1 MNKDTTTTPRTGR
14 RWMIAAA
21 LVAAIGATGAAGASM
36 AADGGFGH
44 MHKRG
49 HHGPVDAATAAKH
62 IDKII
67 NKVVPDATEQQKARL
82 TEIAKAAFADMM
94 PVRAQLRD
102 AHKRA
107 HELLMAPVV
116 DRVALESLR
125 AEQMARMDALSK
137 RMLAAVTDAA
147 DILTP
152 EQRTRFHDHMKKR
165 MH

>member
-1 MNKDTTTTPRTGR
+1 MNEHTTKPRSGR
-14 RWMIAAA
+14 RWIIAAA

-36 AADGGFGH
+36 AAEGFGG
-44 MHKRG
+44 MHGRG

-62 IDKII
+62 VDKMIEKI
-67 NKVVPDATEQQKARL
+67 APDATAQQKARL
-82 TEIAKAAFADMM
+82 ADIAKAAFADMQPM
-94 PVRAQLRD
+94 HAQLRE

-107 HELLMAPVV
+107 HELLMAPVI

-125 AEQMARMDALSK
+125 AEQMGRMDAMSK

-152 EQRTRFHDHMKKR
+152 EQRARFAEHMKRR

>member
-1 MNKDTTTTPRTGR
+1 MNIDTTKKPRTGR

-36 AADGGFGH
+36 AAEGFGH

-67 NKVVPDATEQQKARL
+67 DKVVPDATAQQKARL
-82 TEIAKAAFADMM
+82 TEIAKSAFADMM

-116 DRVALESLR
+116 DRLALESLR

-152 EQRTRFHDHMKKR
+152 EQRTRFHEHMKKR